1 MKTNANIYYNLL
13 FILQVNNA
21 TARNSK
27 KTDYVYCQAKPAST
41 NSFPSSISSS
51 SVVPSPA
58 QINLNFSP
66 DVYEDIFYPFFPKQL
81 PYEAISGVLSE
92 QSDQKNKQFSAPSFF
107 TQFSSVNA

>member
-1 MKTNANIYYNLL
+1 MRSFKAVKTNANNYYNLL
-13 FILQVNNA
+13 ILQVNNA

-27 KTDYVYCQAKPAST
+27 KIDYIYCQAKSAGT

-51 SVVPSPA
+51 SDVPSPA

-66 DVYEDIFYPFFPKQL
+66 DVYEDIFLPFFRKQPRGL
-81 PYEAISGVLSE
+81 SPY
-92 QSDQKNKQFSAPSFF
+92 F